1 MMSLLD
7 DFFVRA
13 MVAGIGVACF
23 AGPVG
28 CFIVWRR
35 LAYFGETIAHSSLL
49 GVAMAII
56 LDLNLVIGIFA
67 SASVVVTVLFFL
79 DRRGGLPTDTI
90 LGLLAHGGLALGL
103 VVLAF
108 LPGMRLN
115 IQTLLFGDILAV
127 TRLDLL
133 QVWLGGSVALGVL
146 CWLWQSLLVS
156 TMSEDLASVE
166 SLNPQRTKFLF
177 GILVAAIIAVA
188 IKIVGVLLIVALLV
202 IPAATARRFS
212 STPEIMAASA
222 TVVGV
227 LSVIAGLFGS
237 LQFDTPSGPSIVVAA
252 IVLFVVSRV
261 VSSLLNIRKW
271 LSFFRPC
278 VIWNSFE

>member
-13 MVAGIGVACF
+13 MIAGIGVACF

-56 LDLNLVIGIFA
+56 FDLNLVIGIFA
-67 SASVVVTVLFFL
+67 SASVVVILLFYL

-108 LPGMRLN
+108 IPGMRLN

-133 QVWLGGSVALGVL
+133 QVWLGGSVALAVL
-146 CWLWQSLLVS
+146 FWMWQSLLVS
-156 TMSEDLASVE
+156 TMSEDLATVE
-166 SLNPQRTKFLF
+166 SLNPNRSKFLF

-212 STPEIMAASA
+212 TTPEIMAASA

-252 IVLFVVSRV
+252 IMLFVISRTA
-261 VSSLLNIRKW
+261 SIFLKH
-271 LSFFRPC
+271 
-278 VIWNSFE
+278 